1 MNNKIP
7 IVLTIAGS
15 DSGGGAGIQADIK
28 VLSALQTYAASV
40 ITAVTAQNTLGVD
53 AIHTLPADF
62 VASQMKSLAKDMHID
77 AVKLGMLANE
87 GIIAA
92 VSQGIANYGWQ
103 NVVLDPV
110 MVAQSGDR
118 LLDPGALDRL
128 TKELFPLATLITPN
142 LPEAALLLEQE
153 EEEVLQDP
161 WQAARSVQQLGCHA
175 VLLKGGHNRG
185 MKKGI
190 KATDWLLINDYQEAF
205 ESEYIDTPNTHGSG
219 CSLSSAIA
227 AFLAGGMSRRDA
239 VFHAKEYIS
248 GAISAGQNLSL
259 GKGSGPLH
267 HFYRLWQD

>member
-1 MNNKIP
+1 MNYKIP

-28 VLSALQTYAASV
+28 VFSALQTYAVSV
-40 ITAVTAQNTLGVD
+40 ITAVTAQNTLGVA

-62 VASQMKSLAKDMHID
+62 VASQMKSLVEDMHID

-87 GIIAA
+87 SIIAA
-92 VSQGIANYGWQ
+92 VSQSIANYGWQ

-118 LLDPGALDRL
+118 LLDPDALHRL
-128 TKELFPLATLITPN
+128 TKDLFPLAALITPN
-142 LPEAALLLEQE
+142 LPEAALLLEQKE
-153 EEEVLQDP
+153 EDVLQDP
-161 WQAARSVQQLGCHA
+161 WKAAKSIQQLGCQA
-175 VLLKGGHNRG
+175 VLLKGGHN
-185 MKKGI
+185 KSL
-190 KATDWLLINDYQEAF
+190 KATDWLLIDDYQEVF
-205 ESEYIDTPNTHGSG
+205 ESEYIDTANTHGSG

-227 AFLAGGMSRRDA
+227 AFLARGMSLRDA
-239 VFHAKEYIS
+239 VFYAKEYIS
-248 GAISAGQNLSL
+248 GAISAGQDLSL